1 MTKHRNM
8 TPMHRK
14 WFDYVDAVLL
24 TGCVILGLLIAR
36 LLMDDWTT
44 AQAMTLITP
53 VTLVALDPAGATPA
67 PIAILPPVP
76 TAQVTLTRSPTP
88 RSAAIPG
95 STNPLTR
102 TPTATPLPPAAV
114 APRGV
119 FAASVTPNG
128 TAFVNRRG
136 VPTPVRPV
144 PAPKGSIT
152 IALLGSDKR
161 PQSSDYR
168 TDTIILV
175 NVNPNSL
182 AGSNARPS
190 VTLLSVPRDLYVY
203 IPGFQFQR
211 INVADEQGEFS
222 RFPGGGAAL
231 LKQTIEY
238 NLGLHV
244 DYYARVDFAGFI
256 KIVDTL
262 GGIDVLANC
271 SLEDIFPDNPITE
284 NSNATGTISIPK
296 PGLVHLDGKHA
307 LWYARSRE
315 TTSDW
320 DRSLRQQR
328 TLRAIWNKANQLGL
342 IAKLPELWIDLST
355 TVKTDLKLNDILWLA
370 AMGAQLDGTRIKSRL
385 IDGNLVSAW
394 TTSDT
399 HAAVLLPVPDR
410 IGAALA
416 EMFNPATNFAA
427 QAQASVEVWNG
438 TTDPAWGLLAADR
451 LESEGFSV
459 TQIVAADR
467 RDYAQT
473 KLVDMTTT
481 AKGSRRTALA
491 QIFRV
496 APANV
501 IEQPNLNSPAQYR
514 VVAGAD
520 FVPCVR
526 PRQASSGLPTPT
538 PTAKP

>member
-1 MTKHRNM
+1 MTKNRDL

-14 WFDYVDAVLL
+14 WFDYIDAVLL

-36 LLMDDWTT
+36 LLLDDWTM

-53 VTLVALDPAGATPA
+53 VTLAALDPPGATPA
-67 PIAILPPVP
+67 PVAILPPTS
-76 TAQVTLTRSPTP
+76 TARATLMRSPTP
-88 RSAAIPG
+88 RSAAMPG
-95 STNPLTR
+95 STNTLTR
-102 TPTATPLPPAAV
+102 TPTATPQPPAQV
-114 APRGV
+114 APRGA
-119 FAASVTPNG
+119 FAPSVTP
-128 TAFVNRRG
+128 NRRG
-136 VPTPVRPV
+136 VPTAVRPV
-144 PAPKGSIT
+144 PVPKGSIT

-182 AGSNARPS
+182 AGSDARPS

-203 IPGFQFQR
+203 IPGYQYQR

-238 NLGLHV
+238 NLGIHV

-271 SLEDIFPDNPITE
+271 PLEDIFPDDPITE

-355 TVKTDLKLNDILWLA
+355 AVKTDLKLNDILWLA
-370 AMGAQLDGTRIKSRL
+370 AMGARLDGTRIKSYL
-385 IDGNLVSAW
+385 IDGNLVSSW
-394 TTSDT
+394 TTPDT
-399 HAAVLLPVPDR
+399 RAAVLLPVPDR
-410 IGAALA
+410 IAAALA
-416 EMFNPATNFAA
+416 NMFNPATNLAA

-438 TTDPAWGLLAADR
+438 TTDAAWGLLAADR

-467 RDYAQT
+467 RDYART

-481 AKGSRRTALA
+481 TKGSRRAALV

-501 IEQPNLNSPAQYR
+501 IEQPDPNSPAQYR
-514 VVAGAD
+514 VIAGAD

-526 PRQASSGLPTPT
+526 PRQAGSGATAAPT